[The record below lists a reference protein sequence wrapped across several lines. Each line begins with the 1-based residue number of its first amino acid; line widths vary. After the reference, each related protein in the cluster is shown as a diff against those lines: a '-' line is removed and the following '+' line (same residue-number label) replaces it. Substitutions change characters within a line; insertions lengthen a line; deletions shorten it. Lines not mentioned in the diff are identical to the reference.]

1 MTNKSGVIKQ
11 GNTILF
17 STGRTG
23 KVMKDFT
30 MDEEVRKFVSGIEA
44 ISATTPEVTQK
55 LIASLESS
63 GTIVLYE
70 EYRPYLIQRLELYD
84 HHAADVKIES
94 LRFGELLAMDYMG
107 AAEFEFG
114 AMAKN
119 LRAFHAQDAEIE
131 HFSFKHLERWY
142 YGFYNAAKFDLT
154 EVIDKLTK
162 LDTKDIYQKEHVSFP
177 YKKGNRTVA
186 WFDIKNQ
193 VFFSI
198 HDFHA
203 TFRTVIENSITYMD
217 TPK

>member
-1 MTNKSGVIKQ
+1 MTNKSNIIKK
-11 GNTILF
+11 GNTVQF
-17 STGRTG
+17 GTGRAG
-23 KVMKDFT
+23 KAMKDFN
-30 MDEEVRKFVSGIEA
+30 MEEEIQKLGSHIDVGAAFPSD
-44 ISATTPEVTQK
+44 VTKK

-162 LDTKDIYQKEHVSFP
+162 LDTKDIYQKEHASFP

-203 TFRTVIENSITYMD
+203 TFRTVIKNSIVYMD